1 MSETPSPPNS
11 PKSRP
16 SHVATPSVNPEKDMF
31 GRIESILKSRKPYC
45 SGTLSVTDDQLVVF
59 YGKDRQSA
67 GYVQWIYRLYN
78 VYANV
83 ILRRIDFSDVT
94 TEDLEHLSRAC
105 DQATFGVNQ
114 ESVLNEQYRK
124 SKKLDTVYFN
134 PLLDTGSMNVTL
146 AQLLKEEFIPDKMQN
161 VSIRLARY
169 KLNVYGTKSSL
180 SI

>member
-1 MSETPSPPNS
+1 MEKIYRPPN
-11 PKSRP
+11 
-16 SHVATPSVNPEKDMF
+16 VVYTN
-31 GRIESILKSRKPYC
+31 
-45 SGTLSVTDDQLVVF
+45 LVP
-59 YGKDRQSA
+59 
-67 GYVQWIYRLYN
+67 
-78 VYANV
+78 
-83 ILRRIDFSDVT
+83 RRIDFGDVT
-94 TEDLEHLSRAC
+94 TEDLERLVRAC